1 MFKTALPDFL
11 SESMEMSRLGLLPIM
26 SVTSKSFI
34 DSWQLILKHHVDGAD
49 ALQTLTSTEVACDLL
64 LSADKRPVV
73 VAKKEG
79 IEAINFEEEPE
90 KASAS
95 LE

>member
-1 MFKTALPDFL
+1 MLKTALQDFL
-11 SESMEMSRLGLLPIM
+11 SESMKMSRLGLLPIM

-34 DSWQLILKHHVDGAD
+34 DSWQLILKHHVDGVD
-49 ALQTLTSTEVACDLL
+49 ALQTSTSTEAACDLL
-64 LSADKRPVV
+64 LSADKRLVD

-79 IEAINFEEEPE
+79 IAAINFEEEPE